1 MSGVVDS
8 GSLNEEWER
17 IKRVVEEAE
26 KAAKVKADSEAS
38 APTSAEAS
46 SSNAQAEAPQ
56 SGDPQEKPDEVD
68 RVDPTASSGENP
80 ATYWMRFAQETVRS
94 RVVLKKM
101 PDTEAELV
109 EVLKTS
115 ALASLHV
122 SPGTTTIIKVWDE
135 KLGSEAS
142 QAPHLR
148 KAPHRAALF
157 KRCMQAALTSTNG
170 TPSKGELYLIL
181 DHGKA
186 TMAKSCA
193 KVFEGVSVHSQ
204 HYELQLDEESLT
216 ARRGRLKVKSP
227 LIRQTEKLFVY
238 TGDKKYIPDNKRKNY
253 PGTNRGQQWGFI
265 VLPPVSQT
273 WRLKADEKKRALGE
287 DAIRPVGGKAED
299 ASEDD
304 LSEEEADAQQRE
316 RDTDLVPFA
325 YHSLPKEFTESVV
338 HSFGARGVIDFTP
351 GDGMLAEAVLEAK
364 DVMYLGFC
372 HTEEHCDMLRR
383 RLAEQVMAAM
393 LKDGNPLMNVL
404 CMQELKHG
412 KADAATTAPEAGA
425 KAKSKPKQK
434 RSDDT
439 KKSKKTKKA
448 KKSAKSSSSSAS
460 SSSSPAGASD
470 DD

>member
-1 MSGVVDS
+1 
-8 GSLNEEWER
+8 
-17 IKRVVEEAE
+17 
-26 KAAKVKADSEAS
+26 
-38 APTSAEAS
+38 
-46 SSNAQAEAPQ
+46 
-56 SGDPQEKPDEVD
+56 
-68 RVDPTASSGENP
+68 
-80 ATYWMRFAQETVRS
+80 MRFAQETVRS
-94 RVVLKKM
+94 RVVLKRM

-115 ALASLHV
+115 AVASLHV
-122 SPGTTTIIKVWDE
+122 IPGTNTILKVWDE
-135 KLGSEAS
+135 KLASEAA

-148 KAPHRAALF
+148 KAPHRPALF
-157 KRCMQAALTSTNG
+157 RRCMGSALVSTNG
-170 TPSKGELYLIL
+170 TLSKGELYLIF

-186 TMAKSCA
+186 TMAKICT
-193 KVFEGVSVHSQ
+193 KVFEGVSAHSQ

-216 ARRGRLKVKSP
+216 ARRRRLKLKSP

-238 TGDKKYIPDNKRKNY
+238 AGDKKYIPDNKRKNY

-265 VLPPVSQT
+265 VLPPASQT

-287 DAIRPVGGKAED
+287 EAIRPVGGKAED
-299 ASEDD
+299 ASEDE

-325 YHSLPKEFTESVV
+325 YQSLPKEFTESVV

-364 DVMYLGFC
+364 DVLYLGFC

-393 LKDGNPLMNVL
+393 QKDGNPLMNVL

-425 KAKSKPKQK
+425 KAKAKTKPKRS
-434 RSDDT
+434 RSDD
-439 KKSKKTKKA
+439 KKKTKKT
-448 KKSAKSSSSSAS
+448 KNTKNTDKSSSPSSS
-460 SSSSPAGASD
+460 SSSSPAGGSD
-470 DD
+470 ND